1 MVFILLIEKTVN
13 AIPRFVY
20 LWHKLNEQQRIV
32 IAPYLPFS
40 KSQFAQDLFVISELY
55 NKEINPYFVEFGAT
69 NGIDLSIANLNGM

>member
-13 AIPRFVY
+13 AIPKFIY
-20 LWHKLNEQQRIV
+20 LWHKLNEQQRIA
-32 IAPYLPFS
+32 ISPYLPFS